1 MQPPCTCSAHH
12 QKCVDARSQVLVF
25 LSLSAVHGDPV
36 IFFNLLQA
44 TTHGQV
50 YGQVYKDSTALFHR
64 VNV

>member
-1 MQPPCTCSAHH
+1 MEI
-12 QKCVDARSQVLVF
+12 
-25 LSLSAVHGDPV
+25 PV